1 MYSSNSLISFKNIT
15 NNNNNKQFKMKLTLR
30 PDSGVQEISK
40 LKYKKSKQNS
50 TAKTPFPDNLK
61 I

>member
-15 NNNNNKQFKMKLTLR
+15 NNNNKQFKMKLTLR

>member
-1 MYSSNSLISFKNIT
+1 MYSSDSLISFKNIT

-40 LKYKKSKQNS
+40 LNLSIKSLN
-50 TAKTPFPDNLK
+50 K
-61 I
+61 IAQQRHLSQII